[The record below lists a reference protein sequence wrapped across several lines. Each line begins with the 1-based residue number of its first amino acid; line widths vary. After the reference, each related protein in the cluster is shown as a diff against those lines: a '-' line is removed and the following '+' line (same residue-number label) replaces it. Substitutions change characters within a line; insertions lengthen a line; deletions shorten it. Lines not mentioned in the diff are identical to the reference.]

1 MNDSTTGAVTDGLWI
16 GDTALRPGMGVFR
29 GHTGDNHSH
38 AHYAHQLTSGI
49 EHPVCI
55 TSTSETRCAP
65 ALFVPAGI
73 AHQLL
78 PGNVLS
84 LYLDPTTDE
93 ARAVLP
99 LLNWTGG
106 IVEPSQPLI
115 SIVLESFGAGA
126 LTLHS
131 FEHLRMRLQLG
142 ILPPRDARLD
152 AVLHLLNE
160 SLDQEELLNRRFLAT
175 ASGLSESRFS
185 HWFRE
190 RTGMPV
196 RSYRK
201 WLRLVR
207 GIEHVLAG
215 DRLTDAAH
223 GAGFSDQAH
232 FTRTFVATFGINP
245 SHAFARLSSQSPGQ

>member
-1 MNDSTTGAVTDGLWI
+1 M
-16 GDTALRPGMGVFR
+16 
-29 GHTGDNHSH
+29 H
-38 AHYAHQLTSGI
+38 AHYAHQLTVGI
-49 EHPVCI
+49 TQPVCI
-55 TSTSETRCAP
+55 TLGSETRCAP
-65 ALFVPAGI
+65 ALFIPAGI
-73 AHQLL
+73 AHRLS

-99 LLNWTGG
+99 LLDRTRD
-106 IVEPSQPLI
+106 IVEPSRQLLC
-115 SIVLESFGAGA
+115 IVLDSFSADK
-126 LTLHS
+126 LTQHS
-131 FEHLRMRLQLG
+131 FERFRRHLQLG
-142 ILPPRDARLD
+142 ALPPRDARLD
-152 AVLHLLNE
+152 AVLHLLNQ
-160 SLDQEELLNRRFLAT
+160 SLDQEEFLSRRSLASS
-175 ASGLSESRFS
+175 SGLSESRFS

-245 SHAFARLSSQSPGQ
+245 SLALARLSSQSPDQ